1 MCLYRNYILYIYFLL
16 NLLKNN
22 EMRIGNVDKGQ

>member
-1 MCLYRNYILYIYFLL
+1 MCLYRNYILYIFFLL
-16 NLLKNN
+16 NLLKNK

>member
-1 MCLYRNYILYIYFLL
+1 MCLYRNYILYIFFLL

-22 EMRIGNVDKGQ
+22 EMRICNVDKGQ